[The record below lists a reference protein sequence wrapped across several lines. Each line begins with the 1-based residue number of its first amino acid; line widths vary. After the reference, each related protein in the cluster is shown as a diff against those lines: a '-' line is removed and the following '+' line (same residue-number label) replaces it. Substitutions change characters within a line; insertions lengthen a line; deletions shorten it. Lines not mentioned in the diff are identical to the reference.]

1 MIALWILSSLTGV
14 LAGYFSPEQVRLSW
28 TNKTNEMRV
37 TWVIY
42 LPISNYLYYREIL
55 CESSNDD
62 LVLSSEYDSDSGSSF
77 KAVKSNF
84 YSFDQSSWFVT
95 KKQYVHTA
103 VIQTRKECVYQY
115 YTGSWMGWSPVK
127 HFSGRT
133 HSDLDFGPTDIII
146 LADWGGGSQGQY
158 TKKTLQNQVKLNKFD
173 AILHLGDLAYD
184 LDSFDGLVG
193 DSWLRMI
200 EPLTSTLPYMTLPG
214 NHENWNNCSHYKN
227 RFIMPYNEANQGT
240 GYFYSFNLGRA
251 HYVMINTELY
261 LDGDLHNEARTQ
273 TNWLREDLEAANI
286 HRKERPWIII
296 LTHRNMYCSVNWNK
310 DYRKNDDCGVSAL
323 AIRMH
328 LEELINK
335 FKVDLFFQAHVHQYE
350 RTQPIYRD
358 KSTYKGKDK
367 HVYMNPASP
376 IFVTNGNAGNIAG
389 NNDQLSSTKALWS
402 IVNDDTYGYGRLAVY
417 NSSHLYYEQY
427 DSKNRRILDY
437 FWIKKTN

>member
-1 MIALWILSSLTGV
+1 MIVFLILSSFSCV
-14 LAGYFSPEQVRLSW
+14 LGGYFTPEQVRLSW
-28 TNKTNEMRV
+28 TNTPNEMRV

-42 LPISNYLYYREIL
+42 LPITNYIYYREIL
-55 CESSNDD
+55 CENPSGN
-62 LVLSSEYDSDSGSSF
+62 LETNSELKNKSESSF
-77 KAVKSNF
+77 KEIKSN
-84 YSFDQSSWFVT
+84 YSAFDQSSWFVS

-103 VIQTRKECVYQY
+103 VIQTRKECVYEY
-115 YTGSWMGWSPVK
+115 YTGSWMGWGPVR

-133 HSDLDFGPTDIII
+133 HSDLDFAQTDIIV

-227 RFIMPYNEANQGT
+227 RFIMPKNNANQGT

-251 HYVMINTELY
+251 HYIMLNTELY
-261 LDGDLHNEARTQ
+261 LDGDLHNEAQTQ
-273 TNWLREDLEAANI
+273 TNWLRKDLKEAQDK
-286 HRKERPWIII
+286 RKERPWIII
-296 LTHRNMYCSVNWNK
+296 LTHRNLYCSINKNK

-323 AIRMH
+323 ALRMH
-328 LEELINK
+328 LEELINEYN
-335 FKVDLFFQAHVHQYE
+335 VDLFFQAHVHQYE
-350 RTQPIYRD
+350 RTQPIYKD
-358 KSTYKGKDK
+358 KGIKIGKDK
-367 HVYMNPASP
+367 HVYINPTYP
-376 IFVTNGNAGNIAG
+376 IYVTNGNAGNLAG
-389 NNDQLSSTKALWS
+389 NNDQLSSTRALWS
-402 IVNDDTYGYGRLAVY
+402 IVNVDTYGYGRLVVY

-427 DSKNRRILDY
+427 DSKNTRILDY
-437 FWIKKTN
+437 FWINKS